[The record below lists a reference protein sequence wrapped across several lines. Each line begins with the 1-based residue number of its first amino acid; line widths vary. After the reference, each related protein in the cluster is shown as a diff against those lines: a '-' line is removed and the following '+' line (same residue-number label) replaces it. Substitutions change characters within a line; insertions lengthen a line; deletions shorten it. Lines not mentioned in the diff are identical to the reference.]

1 VDSYLSPFLIK
12 SIRRLI
18 SKKLKSKLRN
28 QIKLVIPQPKFNIK
42 TRRGTMRTKT
52 KHKLPST
59 AMKSRDIKLK
69 SRILPKMSFLVAT
82 LLWHRTG

>member
-1 VDSYLSPFLIK
+1 M
-12 SIRRLI
+12 I

-59 AMKSRDIKLK
+59 GMKSRDIELK
-69 SRILPKMSFLVAT
+69 SRMLPKMSFLVAT